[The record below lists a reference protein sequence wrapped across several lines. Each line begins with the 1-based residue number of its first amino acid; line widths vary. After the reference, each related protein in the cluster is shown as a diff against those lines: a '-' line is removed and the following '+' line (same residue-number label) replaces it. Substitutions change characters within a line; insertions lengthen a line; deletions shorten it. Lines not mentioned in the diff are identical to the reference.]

1 MTMTYPGN
9 TGEVS
14 GRLMRAGDVEQL
26 SRRSGS
32 TTRFVAPGSFTGGQF
47 GLYEWDMPAD
57 AGGASPHFHR
67 TFSESFYITAGTVQ
81 LYDGKDWADA
91 ERYFGIRIDANLA
104 ALLRETDSAQAESLR
119 ADAFARQT
127 EWALEQGSPGFE
139 PGFAGHSP
147 LRTPCPRPGPA
158 SCRPSC
164 WPAATRPRRP

>member
-47 GLYEWDMPAD
+47 GLYEWDMPAN

-91 ERYFGIRIDANLA
+91 EKGDFLYVPPGGIHAFRNATDKPASMLILFAPGAPREDYF
-104 ALLRETDSAQAESLR
+104 RETAQIAAAGRQLSYDEWTEL
-119 ADAFARQT
+119 FARHDQYRA
-127 EWALEQGSPGFE
+127 E
-139 PGFAGHSP
+139 
-147 LRTPCPRPGPA
+147 
-158 SCRPSC
+158 
-164 WPAATRPRRP
+164 

>member
-1 MTMTYPGN
+1 MTMTYPGD

-32 TTRFVAPGSFTGGQF
+32 STRFVAPGSFTGGQF

-57 AGGASPHFHR
+57 AGGASPHFHK

-91 ERYFGIRIDANLA
+91 EKGDFLYVPPGGIHAFRNASDAPSSMLILFAPGAPREEYF
-104 ALLRETDSAQAESLR
+104 RETAQIAAAGRELSYDEWTEL
-119 ADAFARQT
+119 FARYDQYRA
-127 EWALEQGSPGFE
+127 E
-139 PGFAGHSP
+139 
-147 LRTPCPRPGPA
+147 
-158 SCRPSC
+158 
-164 WPAATRPRRP
+164 